1 MPKKTD
7 NFKGVEEE
15 KLKKELVSLEEKV
28 RLIRFK
34 SEGSK
39 SKNVKE
45 SATLRKQIARLLTEF
60 NKNNRRN
67 NNK

>member
-1 MPKKTD
+1 MPKKAD
-7 NFKGVEEE
+7 NFKGMEEE
-15 KLKKELVSLEEKV
+15 KLKKELASLEEKV

-60 NKNNRRN
+60 NKNNRK